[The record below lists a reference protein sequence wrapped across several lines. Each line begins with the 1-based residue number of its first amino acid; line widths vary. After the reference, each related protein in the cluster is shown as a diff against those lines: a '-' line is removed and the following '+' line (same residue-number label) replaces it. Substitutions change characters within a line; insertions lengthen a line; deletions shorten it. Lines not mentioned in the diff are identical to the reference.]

1 MAEET
6 QTTEVVEEVEQEQ
19 VDTQESTEQPKEEL
33 VSKEVMKQRI
43 DRKEKQHQKAYSE
56 LQENFNLLKN
66 ELEEIKLNS
75 MPEKERKGYKQ
86 EQEEKKQKE
95 YVAQLEARE
104 KALQTKEAAI
114 QTKQELSEA
123 DIDSRFT
130 DILLDTGVYE
140 NMEDKVAAFK
150 DIYNEARDQYRAKDL
165 KEALSGKSPKV
176 HAKNEKVISAEEFK
190 NMTYPEKVQ
199 LKADNPEM
207 YNKIIK
213 E

>member
-6 QTTEVVEEVEQEQ
+6 QAQETVEKVEQEQ
-19 VDTQESTEQPKEEL
+19 VDTQESAEQPTEEL

-86 EQEEKKQKE
+86 EQEEKKQK
-95 YVAQLEARE
+95 QRLDDIEARE
-104 KALQTKEAAI
+104 KAIQTKEAAI

-130 DILLDTGVYE
+130 DILLDTGVFE
-140 NMEDKVAAFK
+140 SIEDKIAAFK
-150 DIYNEARDQYRAKDL
+150 DLYAEVRANDRKNDVKDALRGRSPKMNNSNNNEPIKFSDLSYTEKVELKATDPEKYKLL
-165 KEALSGKSPKV
+165 KE
-176 HAKNEKVISAEEFK
+176 N
-190 NMTYPEKVQ
+190 
-199 LKADNPEM
+199 D
-207 YNKIIK
+207 
-213 E
+213 

>member
-6 QTTEVVEEVEQEQ
+6 QAQETVEEVEQEQ

-56 LQENFNLLKN
+56 LQESFNLLKD
-66 ELEEIKLNS
+66 ELEEIKLNN

-86 EQEEKKQKE
+86 EQEEKKQQQRI
-95 YVAQLEARE
+95 ADIEARE
-104 KALQTKEAAI
+104 KAIQTKEAAI

-130 DILLDTGVYE
+130 DILLDTGVYA
-140 NMEDKVAAFK
+140 NTEDKVAAFK

-176 HAKNEKVISAEEFK
+176 NTQKDKGTTKEDFN
-190 NMTYPEKVQ
+190 NMTYMERVQ
-199 LKADNPEM
+199 FKASYPDL
-207 YNKIIK
+207 YTQYTT
-213 E
+213 

>member
-95 YVAQLEARE
+95 YVAKLEARE

-165 KEALSGKSPKV
+165 KQALSGNSPRVNAGNNTVSKKQIMEI
-176 HAKNEKVISAEEFK
+176 KNPVER
-190 NMTYPEKVQ
+190 Q
-199 LKADNPEM
+199 KAIRENI
-207 YNKIIK
+207 NLFN
-213 E
+213 

>member
-6 QTTEVVEEVEQEQ
+6 QTQETVEEVEQEQ
-19 VDTQESTEQPKEEL
+19 VDTQETTEQQQEEV
-33 VSKEVMKQRI
+33 VSKQTMKDRL

-56 LQENFNLLKN
+56 LQENFNSLKN

-104 KALQTKEAAI
+104 KTLQTKEAAI

-130 DILLDTGVYE
+130 DILLDTGVYA
-140 NMEDKVAAFK
+140 NTEDKVAAFK

-176 HAKNEKVISAEEFK
+176 NATGGALSKEKILSTKDAGERIRLIQQNPHLFK
-190 NMTYPEKVQ
+190 K
-199 LKADNPEM
+199 
-207 YNKIIK
+207 
-213 E
+213 

>member
-6 QTTEVVEEVEQEQ
+6 QAQETVEEVEQEQ

-56 LQENFNLLKN
+56 LEERFNLLKD

-75 MPEKERKGYKQ
+75 LPEKERKGYKQ
-86 EQEEKKQKE
+86 EQEEKKQKQRI
-95 YVAQLEARE
+95 ADIEARE
-104 KALQTKEAAI
+104 KAIQTKEAAI
-114 QTKQELSEA
+114 QTKQELAEA

-140 NMEDKVAAFK
+140 STEDKIAAFK
-150 DIYNEARDQYRAKDL
+150 DLYAEVRANDRKNDVKD
-165 KEALSGKSPKV
+165 ALRGRSPKINNSNN
-176 HAKNEKVISAEEFK
+176 NEPIKFSDLSY
-190 NMTYPEKVQ
+190 TEKVQ
-199 LKADNPEM
+199 LKATDPEK
-207 YNKIIK
+207 YNQLK
-213 E
+213 END

>member
-6 QTTEVVEEVEQEQ
+6 QAQETVEEVEQEQ
-19 VDTQESTEQPKEEL
+19 VDTQESAEQPKEEL

-56 LQENFNLLKN
+56 LQESFNLLKD

-114 QTKQELSEA
+114 QTKQELSES
-123 DIDSRFT
+123 DIDSRFV

-140 NMEDKVAAFK
+140 NVEDKVAAFK
-150 DIYNEARDQYRAKDL
+150 DIYNEARDQYRSKDL
-165 KEALSGKSPKV
+165 KEALSGRSPKV
-176 HAKNEKVISAEEFK
+176 NTQKDKGTTKEDFQ
-190 NMTYPEKVQ
+190 NMTYMERLQ
-199 LKADNPEM
+199 FKANYPDL
-207 YNKIIK
+207 YTQYTT
-213 E
+213 

>member
-6 QTTEVVEEVEQEQ
+6 QTQETVEEVVNEQ
-19 VDTQESTEQPKEEL
+19 VDTREAAEQPKEEL

-56 LQENFNLLKN
+56 LQESFNLLKD
-66 ELEEIKLNS
+66 ELEEIKLNN

-114 QTKQELSEA
+114 QTKQELSES
-123 DIDSRFT
+123 DIDSRFV

-140 NMEDKVAAFK
+140 NVEDKVAAFK
-150 DIYNEARDQYRAKDL
+150 DIYNEARDQYRSKDL

-176 HAKNEKVISAEEFK
+176 NVQNDKPTKKFSELSYSERIELKA
-190 NMTYPEKVQ
+190 TDPEKYKL
-199 LKADNPEM
+199 LKEND
-207 YNKIIK
+207 
-213 E
+213 

>member
-6 QTTEVVEEVEQEQ
+6 QAQETVEEVVNEQ
-19 VDTQESTEQPKEEL
+19 VDTQESTEEPKEEL

-56 LQENFNLLKN
+56 LQESFNLLKD

-75 MPEKERKGYKQ
+75 LPEKERKGYKQ
-86 EQEEKKQKE
+86 EQEEKKQQQRL
-95 YVAQLEARE
+95 ADIEARE
-104 KALQTKEAAI
+104 KAIQTKEAAI

-140 NMEDKVAAFK
+140 STEDKIAAFK
-150 DIYNEARDQYRAKDL
+150 DLYAEVRANDRKNDVKDALRGRSPKMNNSNNNEPIKFSDLSYTEKVELKTTDPEKYKLL
-165 KEALSGKSPKV
+165 KE
-176 HAKNEKVISAEEFK
+176 N
-190 NMTYPEKVQ
+190 
-199 LKADNPEM
+199 D
-207 YNKIIK
+207 
-213 E
+213 